1 MDLSVLWN
9 LEGAGVVFG
18 GTALATVLRSGTGE
32 LRAALW
38 ALAALGRPPFNYS
51 AARAQIAGQVEEI
64 RHDGILCAGPNTS
77 SDEEIADATAA
88 LIRDRSIGAALATHE
103 EYKTMRL
110 DQRAKA
116 LRVLEQ
122 ASELA
127 PIAGLAGTLLALA
140 QLPADGLERG
150 SMMGVVAMA
159 VVSTFYGLLLAH
171 IIILPLARWIER
183 RADAEEAERQHLI
196 DWLAAQVGPYY
207 PPVRRIESVSA

>member
-1 MDLSVLWN
+1 MDVTVLWN
-9 LEGAGVVFG
+9 AEGAAVVFG
-18 GTALATVLRSGTGE
+18 GTALATMLRSGAGE
-32 LRAALW
+32 LHAALESIV
-38 ALAALGRPPFNYS
+38 ALGRTPFGYA

-64 RHDGILCAGPNTS
+64 RHDGILSAGPNTS
-77 SDEEIADATAA
+77 SDEEISDATAA
-88 LIRDRSIGAALATHE
+88 LIRHRSIGAALATHE
-103 EYKTMRL
+103 DYKAARM

-159 VVSTFYGLLLAH
+159 VISTFYGLLLAH
-171 IIILPLARWIER
+171 ILILPLARWVER
-183 RADAEEAERQHLI
+183 RADAEEAERQYLI
-196 DWLAAQVGPYY
+196 DWLTAQVGPHCT
-207 PPVRRIESVSA
+207 PVSRIDRISA

>member
-1 MDLSVLWN
+1 MDVTVLWN
-9 LEGAGVVFG
+9 GEGAAVVFG
-18 GTALATVLRSGTGE
+18 GTALATMLRSGVDE
-32 LRAALW
+32 LRAALGSIG
-38 ALAALGRPPFNYS
+38 ALCRTPFRYA

-64 RHDGILCAGPNTS
+64 RHEGILSAGPNIS

-88 LIRDRSIGAALATHE
+88 LIRHRSIGAALATHE
-103 EYKTMRL
+103 NYKTARM

-140 QLPADGLERG
+140 QLPADGLEPG
-150 SMMGVVAMA
+150 SMMGVVSMA

-171 IIILPLARWIER
+171 ILILPLARWVER
-183 RADAEEAERQHLI
+183 RAVAEEAERQHLI
-196 DWLAAQVGPYY
+196 DWLAAQVGPHC
-207 PPVRRIESVSA
+207 PPVRRSDRISA

>member
-1 MDLSVLWN
+1 MDLTVLWN
-9 LEGAGVVFG
+9 AEGAAVVFG
-18 GTALATVLRSGTGE
+18 GTALATMLRSGGGE
-32 LRAALW
+32 LRAALVSI
-38 ALAALGRPPFNYS
+38 ATLGRSPFDYS

-64 RHDGILCAGPNTS
+64 RHDGILCAGPNSS

-88 LIRDRSIGAALATHE
+88 LIRHRSIGAALATHE
-103 EYKTMRL
+103 DYKSARM
-110 DQRAKA
+110 DQRIKA

-140 QLPADGLERG
+140 QLPADGLARSG
-150 SMMGVVAMA
+150 MMGVVAMA

-171 IIILPLARWIER
+171 LMIQPLARWVER

-196 DWLAAQVGPYY
+196 DWLAAQVGPYC
-207 PPVRRIESVSA
+207 PPVRRIERISA